1 VPIRRLKSEHWIIT
15 LDKLLLVAGP
25 LTDTEV
31 VVLLLYYQ
39 SVFAEVVRKIKVV
52 KFFGGTVYM
61 HNVCVLLE
69 NVYVMSISFKCFGSY
84 LWQYDEVKEKKLEHE
99 RKKAQLSALEE
110 NWMVFNFSSLLNV
123 NLLFVLEEFI

>member
-1 VPIRRLKSEHWIIT
+1 
-15 LDKLLLVAGP
+15 
-25 LTDTEV
+25 
-31 VVLLLYYQ
+31 
-39 SVFAEVVRKIKVV
+39 
-52 KFFGGTVYM
+52 M